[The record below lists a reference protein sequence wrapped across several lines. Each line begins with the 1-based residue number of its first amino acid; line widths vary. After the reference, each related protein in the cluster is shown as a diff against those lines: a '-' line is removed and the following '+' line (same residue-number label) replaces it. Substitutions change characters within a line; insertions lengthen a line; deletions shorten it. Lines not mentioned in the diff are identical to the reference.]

1 MVPSVATPNKK
12 LKVFL
17 QQAVPLFQNCKA
29 ALADRDWATLRK
41 KSVELQKIAGSTAQV
56 MIEVQAQL
64 LEQAAAQG
72 QLHRASYLLLRIKN
86 GLAMVLAE
94 FKGKGGFADS
104 SSEQEPAAPPP
115 PVPSDPGSKPLG
127 QYLVEAQLLTPAQ
140 IDVALADQKATGAR
154 LGEIL
159 STRGWIKQGTIEFL
173 MQKII
178 VPDRQSPPIEPK
190 SAPEP
195 APKADPVQDMSSRA
209 TWVDG
214 NKSTYIY

>member
-1 MVPSVATPNKK
+1 MVSSAVIPNMK

-17 QQAVPLFQNCKA
+17 QQAVPLFQKCKE

-41 KSVELQKIAGSTAQV
+41 KSVELQAIAGSAAQV

-104 SSEQEPAAPPP
+104 SSEPETLPPP
-115 PVPSDPGSKPLG
+115 TPLPSDPTSKPLG

-173 MQKII
+173 MQKVVI
-178 VPDRQSPPIEPK
+178 PDRQSPSDQPESASAVK
-190 SAPEP
+190 S
-195 APKADPVQDMSSRA
+195 DPVQDMSSRA

>member
-1 MVPSVATPNKK
+1 MVPSAATPNKK

-29 ALADRDWATLRK
+29 ALANRDWATLRK
-41 KSVELQKIAGSTAQV
+41 KSKELQKVAGSTAQV

-72 QLHRASYLLLRIKN
+72 QVHRASYLLLRIKN

-94 FKGKGGFADS
+94 VKGRGGFAES
-104 SSEQEPAAPPP
+104 TAEQEPVVSPQ
-115 PVPSDPGSKPLG
+115 PVSSSDVGSKLLG
-127 QYLVEAQLLTPAQ
+127 QYLIEAQLLTPAQ
-140 IDVALADQKATGAR
+140 IDVALADQKSTGAR

-173 MQKII
+173 MQKVVI
-178 VPDRQSPPIEPK
+178 PDRQTPPAP
-190 SAPEP
+190 APEP
-195 APKADPVQDMSSRA
+195 APEPNPTQDISSRA

>member
-1 MVPSVATPNKK
+1 MVPSAATPNKK

-29 ALADRDWATLRK
+29 ALANRDWATLRK
-41 KSVELQKIAGSTAQV
+41 KSKDLQKVAGSTAQV

-72 QLHRASYLLLRIKN
+72 QVHRASYLLLRIKN

-94 FKGKGGFADS
+94 VKGRGGFAEPA
-104 SSEQEPAAPPP
+104 SEQEPAASPL
-115 PVPSDPGSKPLG
+115 PVSSSDVGSKLLG

-140 IDVALADQKATGAR
+140 IDVALADQKSTGAR

-173 MQKII
+173 MQKVVI
-178 VPDRQSPPIEPK
+178 PERQTPPAPE
-190 SAPEP
+190 PEP
-195 APKADPVQDMSSRA
+195 APQPNPTQDISSRA

>member
-1 MVPSVATPNKK
+1 MVPSAATPNKK

-41 KSVELQKIAGSTAQV
+41 KSRDLQKVAGSTAQV

-64 LEQAAAQG
+64 LEQAATQG
-72 QLHRASYLLLRIKN
+72 QVHRASYLLLRIKN

-94 FKGKGGFADS
+94 VKGRGGFAES
-104 SSEQEPAAPPP
+104 NSEQEPVASPLPA
-115 PVPSDPGSKPLG
+115 PSDVGSKLLG
-127 QYLVEAQLLTPAQ
+127 QYLIEAQLLTPAQ

-173 MQKII
+173 MQKVVI
-178 VPDRQSPPIEPK
+178 PDRQTPLAPQ
-190 SAPEP
+190 PEP
-195 APKADPVQDMSSRA
+195 APKPEPGQDISSRA